1 MSKPDKVVKLE
12 PDMGCVKRELVVS
25 DVGSSAAPT
34 KKVKRET
41 MLQQLHRQ
49 EEQLVAWENSDGG
62 NMLTAP
68 LPVQSKQASELMLH
82 IQNNQPRNWEDTEEG
97 YANTVTKV
105 STKLKPTLLWALSTL
120 PSPHDLHGYTR
131 VDYRRGVFMAAAG
144 RTNQERL
151 GNSLNPFEAA
161 LITDEAKGV
170 QIVGELNAGKLKF
183 GEDEFWRSRQLN
195 FNPESVHPLANVS
208 DGHVL
213 TTGEAASR
221 GLLLR
226 HYQATLSSC
235 CAPLAPVRQ
244 HSRDK
249 STPTFKQHHL
259 SEFSTIHVSTPPTI
273 PCLAT
278 TITAVQTGSSGV
290 AHWEFDGAREAKEAR
305 MQAREAAREAAE
317 ARRQARCT
325 SIVNGAVICCG
336 RPNCQG
342 TQKYTGASWTHQ
354 FGKRKQICCTT
365 CGKKLEASKWVVV
378 APKLQNL

>member
-1 MSKPDKVVKLE
+1 
-12 PDMGCVKRELVVS
+12 MGCVKRELVVS

-41 MLQQLHRQ
+41 MLQQLRRQ
-49 EEQLVAWENSDGG
+49 EEQLVAWETSDGD
-62 NMLTAP
+62 NLLTAP

-131 VDYRRGVFMAAAG
+131 VDYRRGVFMAGAG
-144 RTNQERL
+144 RGNSERL

-195 FNPESVHPLANVS
+195 FNPEKVHPLANVS

-213 TTGEAASR
+213 TTGQAAPR

-226 HYQATLSSC
+226 HYQATFSSC
-235 CAPLAPVRQ
+235 CAPLPPARQ
-244 HSRDK
+244 HSKCKK
-249 STPTFKQHHL
+249 STPTFRRHHL

-278 TITAVQTGSSGV
+278 TIAAVQTAASGV
-290 AHWEFDGAREAKEAR
+290 AHWEFDETKEATKEAAKRESKEAARAKKEAKYQAKKAAKKEAKEA
-305 MQAREAAREAAE
+305 A
-317 ARRQARCT
+317 RQA
-325 SIVNGAVICCG
+325 SMMQSFADFS
-336 RPNCQG
+336 
-342 TQKYTGASWTHQ
+342 A
-354 FGKRKQICCTT
+354 KRFR
-365 CGKKLEASKWVVV
+365 A
-378 APKLQNL
+378 